1 MNTEENN
8 FSSYEKMPTSLKK
21 LGLNQN
27 QYAQL
32 DKIDWVV
39 TEKIHGA
46 NFCFIYENGK
56 LSYGKRKEYLAWND
70 DFFGF
75 QIVVNK
81 LENQIIKLFEELS
94 QNLNPSNYLKTQKY
108 IIYGE
113 LFGGH
118 YPHSEV
124 EKNENLQAI
133 QTGIYYSNAIE
144 FCAFDIAFEGKQ
156 NQENTVSKTYLDY
169 KKAINLFEKYKI
181 LYAKP
186 LFVGKLNQALEFD
199 IHINSTIP
207 KIVDLPELETN
218 LIEGVVIKPFEE
230 LNPNLFL
237 ERPILKVKN
246 PEFEENEAFHQ
257 AQKWSFVP
265 QLSSN
270 TEEIYFLVEEI
281 KNYVTQ
287 NRLQSAIS
295 KIGKLDFDNPKRIKE
310 IENEFLRDIFT
321 DFNEN
326 NDSILK
332 ELSNQQNNWIE
343 ERIKVDCNKMIVKK
357 GSNADV

>member
-21 LGLNQN
+21 LALNQN

-81 LENQIIKLFEELS
+81 LENQIIQLCEELS
-94 QNLNPSNYLKTQKY
+94 QNLQHLKVQKY
-108 IIYGE
+108 MIYGE

-118 YPHSEV
+118 YPHAEV
-124 EKNENLQAI
+124 EKKENIQAI

-144 FCAFDIAFEGKQ
+144 FCAFDIAFESNLNEK
-156 NQENTVSKTYLDY
+156 NAISKTYLDY
-169 KKAINLFEKYKI
+169 KKAIVLFEKHKI
-181 LYAKP
+181 LYVKP
-186 LFVGKLNQALEFD
+186 LFIGKLNQALEFD
-199 IHINSTIP
+199 IRINSTIP
-207 KIVDLPELETN
+207 KLVNLLELEIN
-218 LIEGVVIKPFEE
+218 LIEGIVIKPFEE

-270 TEEIYFLVEEI
+270 TEELQFLVEEI
-281 KNYVTQ
+281 RNYVTQ

-310 IENEFLRDIFT
+310 IETEFLRDIFT

-326 NDSILK
+326 NNAILK
-332 ELSNQQNNWIE
+332 ELSNEQMNWIE
-343 ERIKVDCNKMIVKK
+343 ERIQVDCRKMI
-357 GSNADV
+357 